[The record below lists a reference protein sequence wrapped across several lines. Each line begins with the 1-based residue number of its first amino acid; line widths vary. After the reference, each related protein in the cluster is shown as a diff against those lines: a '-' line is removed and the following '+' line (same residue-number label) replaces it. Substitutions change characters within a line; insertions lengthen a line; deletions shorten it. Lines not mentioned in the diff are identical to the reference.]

1 VADTRRA
8 QSYVWAHRDFAR
20 QSQSRSPYG
29 SEPTAHTRLTPTPSR
44 SSLRGCTSDRA
55 PPLSP
60 SLARAN
66 RAYLNDDAVTIEL
79 CLKIDDDLD
88 PATPTPYPVEVGI
101 RKVTEEKLGFYPDND
116 ATTLFDY
123 PLDELNFPA
132 SGVLA
137 PEEGTI
143 TGTHAPPTLNHSH
156 SDAVWSASAS

>member
-1 VADTRRA
+1 MAV
-8 QSYVWAHRDFAR
+8 
-20 QSQSRSPYG
+20 
-29 SEPTAHTRLTPTPSR
+29 RLTVPLPS
-44 SSLRGCTSDRA
+44 
-55 PPLSP
+55 PPPWRVQTCL
-60 SLARAN
+60 N
-66 RAYLNDDAVTIEL
+66 RAYLNDDAVTIDL
-79 CLKIDDDLD
+79 CLKIDDAETTDYT
-88 PATPTPYPVEVGI
+88 AGIEVGI